1 MNRNE
6 ASRLVELMGADWQ
19 ERPVPPDHHNADKRT
34 ELVRK
39 DGLSLSLTFGGGWRT
54 EHRLSI
60 HASFESKQGLSRSL
74 RDYARTTTARRSQR
88 KSRWPS
94 ISRSN
99 ASRRRSNAAC

>member
-39 DGLSLSLTFGGGWRT
+39 DGLSLSLSFGGG
-54 EHRLSI
+54 
-60 HASFESKQGLSRSL
+60 
-74 RDYARTTTARRSQR
+74 
-88 KSRWPS
+88 
-94 ISRSN
+94 
-99 ASRRRSNAAC
+99 